1 MHFLHRNI
9 ESHEGRNGL
18 KIILTEEEV
27 LLGIVEYYADFVYIK
42 NKSRTI
48 KANIIINVVVPQHNH
63 Y

>member
-1 MHFLHRNI
+1 MHYKLSRD
-9 ESHEGRNGL
+9 EGRNGL